1 MRLLV
6 AALLCSLPALARA
19 ADPVAPQPVAG
30 VGIVAGWR
38 EADGTHVAAID
49 IRLAPGWHTYWRV
62 PGMNGIPPVFDWS
75 ASRNLEAVA
84 YEWPRPIVFDSF
96 GSATIGYK
104 GALTLPVRLTPADPA
119 RPVEIDLDLFFG
131 VCRDICVPA
140 EARLQATLDP
150 ATPETSGEGRA
161 RIEAALAARPL
172 PATEGGVTAARCALG
187 SGAEGPRVEA
197 EITFRSAPGAAATMV
212 IEAPGR
218 PEIWIGEAAARSA
231 GNRLLASARIGGDGG
246 PLALDRDGLRLTV
259 IDGAHA
265 VDIRGC
271 AGGP

>member
-1 MRLLV
+1 MRLLA

-19 ADPVAPQPVAG
+19 ADPVPPQPVAE
-30 VGIVAGWR
+30 VGLVAGWQ
-38 EADGTHVAAID
+38 EADGTQVAALD

-75 ASRNLEAVA
+75 ASRNLEAVG

-96 GSATIGYK
+96 GSPTIGYK
-104 GALTLPVRLTPADPA
+104 GALTLPLRLTPADPA
-119 RPVEIDLDLFFG
+119 QPVEIDLDLFFG
-131 VCRDICVPA
+131 VCKDICVPA
-140 EARLQATLDP
+140 EARVLAVLDP
-150 ATPETSGEGRA
+150 AAPEPPAEGRA

-172 PATEGGVTAARCALG
+172 PAAEGGVTAARCVLG

-197 EITFRSAPGAAATMV
+197 EITFRHAPGAAAILV

-218 PEIWIGEAAARSA
+218 PEIWIGEAAARSS
-231 GNRLLASARIGGDGG
+231 GNRLLASARIDGGGG

-271 AGGP
+271 ASGP